1 MNMVDF
7 SVRRPV
13 FITMVIVGMVLI
25 GAILLPG
32 LPVDLMPDMELPV
45 AVVVTSY
52 PGASPEVVESMVTKP
67 IEDMVGTL
75 NRVDT
80 VESISQTGSSLVVV
94 MFDWGTDMDKAQLDL
109 QKQVNRIK
117 AMLPD
122 GANEPLVLQIDPNS
136 MPVMMLGLSGERPL
150 EELQAIAEDQI
161 EPALR
166 KVDGVASVAIAGGLT
181 EEIQV
186 VLDPDKLTEYG
197 LTPGYVAQQLAGN
210 NLLASSGSVERG
222 SQELAIR
229 FDAQL
234 SSLEDVQQVQIALPA
249 GGSIQLSHLADVK
262 LNFAEQ
268 TQYAYLNGEPFVQLN
283 VMKTSGGNTV
293 NVSKGVKEEL
303 ERLAA
308 ALPEGVTLQTVYD
321 TADYIN
327 ASIRNVVEHGLLGGI
342 IAIII
347 LYLFLGSWRTTLVVG
362 LMLPVSV
369 IATFT
374 FMAAAGESI
383 NLLSLGGLLIGM
395 GSLVDFAIVVIESI
409 HRHRMSGKQ
418 GAEAATIGAK
428 EVTAAVTAS
437 ALAQISVFFPMLF
450 AGGLATVLFGPMAL
464 AVIFSHVAA
473 WFGAITF
480 VPMLA
485 SRFLGKAG
493 LPGHEEPG
501 ADTAEGTG
509 GRRVRRFRPAA
520 RFQHAIAR
528 LEMVYRRILRWS
540 LNHRWTVVIVSFV
553 LLIGSFALVPVIGA
567 EFIPESDGGQASVSV
582 TLPPST
588 KLDETLQ
595 VVRQLEA
602 ILLDFPE
609 VDMVASSVGGT
620 PNTELT
626 GITSSNTATVYV
638 MMKPLE
644 ERERSTQQVMNDFR
658 EQARHIPGI
667 ELSINTDMM
676 AAGGSGL
683 QLNVTAQDPEML
695 EELNDEL
702 VSILENVPGVA
713 SVESSMEAA
722 RPEVAV
728 YLDRQKAAVYGIS
741 PAEVQTAVQ
750 AAFGGKTVTVVRDGE
765 DELDVRLML
774 PPEYKLEYANLENLT
789 LRTSTGALVSLGDV
803 AEVVTEGA
811 PISIARSEGQ
821 RQLRLTFQL
830 TGERPLGEVMAAIAQ
845 TMQGVSLPKGV
856 EWNMGG
862 EAEQMAESFQS
873 LAIAIVLAILL
884 IYMIMAAQFESFFQ
898 PFVIMFCLP
907 PTFVGAILGLFTHG
921 IPVSVTA
928 LIGLLMLIGIVMNN
942 AIVLVDYTNQLRR
955 AGYGR
960 DEALLAAG
968 PVRLRP
974 ILMTMLTTNLVL
986 VPFAYFG
993 GESSETMRP
1002 LAVVVIYGLLVSTL
1016 ITLVLVPAVYSLA
1029 EGFFTRLRGR
1039 LRKAFRRRRDDGTPD
1054 SQASLPEPA
1063 AAARQVAAAEET
1075 GEAGAD
1081 ADGTRSGKTSTGKED
1096 EDETRT

>member
-1 MNMVDF
+1 
-7 SVRRPV
+7 
-13 FITMVIVGMVLI
+13 MVIVAMVLI

-45 AVVVTSY
+45 VVIATSY
-52 PGASPEVVESMVTKP
+52 PGASPEIVESMVTKP
-67 IEDMVGTL
+67 IEDMVGTV
-75 NRVDT
+75 NRVDM

-109 QKQVNRIK
+109 QKQVNRIRSF
-117 AMLPD
+117 LPD
-122 GANEPLVLQIDPNS
+122 GANEPSVIQIDPNS
-136 MPVMMLGLSGERPL
+136 MPVMMLGLSGDRPL
-150 EELQAIAEDQI
+150 EELQAIAEEQI

-166 KVDGVASVAIAGGLT
+166 KVDGVASVAVAGGLK

-186 VLDPDKLTEYG
+186 VLDPDKLTQYG
-197 LTPGYVAQQLAGN
+197 LTPGWVAQALAGS
-210 NLLASSGSVERG
+210 NLLANSGTVERG
-222 SQELAIR
+222 SQELSIR

-234 SSLEDVQQVQIALPA
+234 TSVEDVRHVQISLPT
-249 GGSIQLSHLADVK
+249 GGSVELSHLADVR
-262 LNFAEQ
+262 LAFAEQ

-293 NVSKGVKEEL
+293 SVSRGVKAEM

-308 ALPEGVTLQTVYD
+308 VLPEGVTLQTVYD
-321 TADYIN
+321 TADFIN
-327 ASIRNVVEHGLLGGI
+327 DSIKNVVEHGLLGGI
-342 IAIII
+342 IAIVI

-374 FMAAAGESI
+374 FMAATGESI

-409 HRHRMSGKQ
+409 HRHRLRGKQ

-485 SRFLGKAG
+485 SRFLNKAA
-493 LPGHEEPG
+493 LPAHEGEGSDGADGTGEPG
-501 ADTAEGTG
+501 TDASVSSVGPA
-509 GRRVRRFRPAA
+509 GRRRFRFRPVYG
-520 RFQHAIAR
+520 FQQAIAR
-528 LEMVYRRILRWS
+528 LEVLYRRLLGWS
-540 LNHRWTVVIVSFV
+540 LNHRWWVVILSFV
-553 LLIGSFALVPVIGA
+553 LLIASFGLVPIIGA
-567 EFIPESDGGQASVSV
+567 EFIPETDGGQASVSV
-582 TLPPST
+582 TLPAAT

-595 VVRQLEA
+595 VVRQLED
-602 ILLDFPE
+602 ILLEFPE
-609 VDMVASSVGGT
+609 VDMVGSTVGGGQNAAIT
-620 PNTELT
+620 GLT
-626 GITSSNTATVYV
+626 NSNTATMFV
-638 MMKPLE
+638 MLKPLE
-644 ERERSTQQVMNDFR
+644 ERERSTQQVMNEFR
-658 EQARHIPGI
+658 ERAQGIPGI
-667 ELSINTDMM
+667 ELSVNTDMM
-676 AAGGSGL
+676 STGGAGL
-683 QLNVTAQDPEML
+683 QLNVNAQDPAML

-702 VSILENVPGVA
+702 VAILENIPGVA
-713 SVESSMEAA
+713 GVESSMEAA

-728 YLDRQKAAVYGIS
+728 YLDRQKAAVFGIS
-741 PAEVQTAVQ
+741 PTEVQAAVQ
-750 AAFGGKTVTVVRDGE
+750 TAFGGKTVTVVRYGE

-774 PPEYKLEYANLENLT
+774 PPEYKDEYANLANLT
-789 LRTSTGALVSLGDV
+789 LRSSTGALLTLGDV
-803 AEVVTEGA
+803 ATVVTEGA
-811 PISIARSEGQ
+811 PVSIARSEGQ

-830 TGERPLGEVMAAIAQ
+830 TGERPLGEVMTAISQ
-845 TMQGVSLPKGV
+845 TMQGLSLPQGV

-862 EAEQMAESFQS
+862 EAEQMAESFRS

-884 IYMIMAAQFESFFQ
+884 VYMIMAAQFESFFQ

-921 IPVSVTA
+921 IPISVTA
-928 LIGLLMLIGIVMNN
+928 LIGLLMLVGIVMNN
-942 AIVLVDYTNQLRR
+942 AIVLVDYANQLRR

-960 DEALLAAG
+960 DEALLTAG

-974 ILMTMLTTNLVL
+974 ILMTMLSTNLVL

-1029 EGFFTRLRGR
+1029 DGFFTRLRLR
-1039 LRKAFRRRRDDGTPD
+1039 LGNISLRRGKKAASADHALMSEPD
-1054 SQASLPEPA
+1054 EAT
-1063 AAARQVAAAEET
+1063 RQVAAAEET
-1075 GEAGAD
+1075 KVSP
-1081 ADGTRSGKTSTGKED
+1081 ADGEGALGGKKPGSPEDDGRSS
-1096 EDETRT
+1096 

>member
-1 MNMVDF
+1 
-7 SVRRPV
+7 
-13 FITMVIVGMVLI
+13 MVIVAMVLI

-45 AVVVTSY
+45 VVVVTSY
-52 PGASPEVVESMVTKP
+52 PGASPEEVENMVTKP
-67 IEDMVGTL
+67 IEDMVGTV

-94 MFDWGTDMDKAQLDL
+94 MFDWGTDMDKAQMDL
-109 QKQVNRIK
+109 QKQVDRIK
-117 AMLPD
+117 GMLPD

-136 MPVMMLGLSGERPL
+136 FPVMMLGLSGDRPL
-150 EELQAIAEDQI
+150 EELQTIAEEQI

-166 KVDGVASVAIAGGLT
+166 KLDGVASVAIAGGLK

-186 VLDPDKLTEYG
+186 VLDPGKLTEYG
-197 LTPGYVAQQLAGN
+197 LTPGWIAQALAGAN
-210 NLLASSGSVERG
+210 MLATSGSVERG

-234 SSLEDVQQVQIALPA
+234 SSLEDVQNVQISLPA
-249 GGSIQLSHLADVK
+249 GGFIQLSHLADVR
-262 LNFAEQ
+262 LAFAEQ
-268 TQYAYLNGEPFVQLN
+268 TQYAFLNGEPFVQLN

-293 NVSKGVKEEL
+293 NVSRGVKEEL
-303 ERLAA
+303 ERLVAT
-308 ALPEGVTLQTVYD
+308 LPDGVTLQVVYD
-321 TADYIN
+321 TADFIN
-327 ASIRNVVEHGLLGGI
+327 ESIRTVVEHGLLGGI
-342 IAIII
+342 IAIIV

-374 FMAAAGESI
+374 FMAASGESI

-409 HRHRMSGKQ
+409 HRHRMRGKQ
-418 GAEAATIGAK
+418 SMEAATVGAK

-450 AGGLATVLFGPMAL
+450 AGGLATELFGPMAL

-485 SRFLGKAG
+485 SRFLGRAG
-493 LPGHEEPG
+493 LADHAEPG
-501 ADTAEGTG
+501 VETVEGSGERDAEVRKRDGSVSGAGTAPA
-509 GRRVRRFRPAA
+509 GRRGFRFRPVY
-520 RFQHAIAR
+520 RFQQGVAR
-528 LEMVYRRILRWS
+528 LEEVYRKILGWS
-540 LNHRWTVVIVSFV
+540 LNHRWWVVIISFA
-553 LLIGSFALVPVIGA
+553 LMIGSFGLLPIIGA

-582 TLPPST
+582 TLPPAT
-588 KLDETLQ
+588 KLEETLE
-595 VVRQLEA
+595 VTRQLED
-602 ILLDFPE
+602 ILLSFPE
-609 VDMVASSVGGT
+609 VDMVGSSVGSA
-620 PNTELT
+620 PNAGVT
-626 GITSSNTATVYV
+626 GLTSSNTATMYV
-638 MMKPLE
+638 MLKPLE
-644 ERERSTQQVMNDFR
+644 ERERSTQQVMNAFR
-658 EQARHIPGI
+658 EQAQGIPGL
-667 ELSINTDMM
+667 ELSVNTDMM
-676 AAGGSGL
+676 ASGGAGL
-683 QLNVTAQDPEML
+683 QLNFTAQDPEL
-695 EELNDEL
+695 LAELNEE
-702 VSILENVPGVA
+702 VMAILENIPGVA

-741 PAEVQTAVQ
+741 PTEIQMAVQT
-750 AAFGGKTVTVVRDGE
+750 AFGGKTVTLVRDGE
-765 DELDVRLML
+765 NELDVRLML
-774 PPEYKLEYANLENLT
+774 PSDYKDEYANLESLT
-789 LRTSTGALVSLGDV
+789 LRSSTGALLSLGDV
-803 AEVVTEGA
+803 ATVVTEGT
-811 PISIARSEGQ
+811 PVSIARSEGQ

-830 TGERPLGEVMAAIAQ
+830 TGERPLGEVMASITQ
-845 TMQGVSLPKGV
+845 TLQSMTFPPGV

-873 LAIAIVLAILL
+873 LATAILLAILL

-907 PTFVGAILGLFTHG
+907 PTFVGAFLGLWTHAT
-921 IPVSVTA
+921 PVSVTA

-960 DEALLAAG
+960 DEALLTAG
-968 PVRLRP
+968 PIRLRP

-1002 LAVVVIYGLLVSTL
+1002 LAIVVIYGLLVSTL
-1016 ITLVLVPAVYSLA
+1016 VTLVLVPAVYSLTD
-1029 EGFFTRLRGR
+1029 GFFTRLRAR
-1039 LRKAFRRRRDDGTPD
+1039 LKQFRRKRAEGTTDAP
-1054 SQASLPEPA
+1054 AGLPEPTA
-1063 AAARQVAAAEET
+1063 DRQVAATEDVE
-1075 GEAGAD
+1075 
-1081 ADGTRSGKTSTGKED
+1081 SKED
-1096 EDETRT
+1096 GARRPPDNASDK